1 MDVLHLGDGASPYR
15 WQTEKDLATSVSR
28 LSSGLRIN
36 TAADDPSGLA
46 ISESLRALSAGFN
59 RGSQNV
65 EDAVNALSV
74 ADGALQTITEL
85 VQRIRSLAVEANSD
99 ITSVDDR
106 KLLEAELVQIRQEID
121 AIATKTSFNGI
132 NLLDGSFA
140 PPQPQQAAYT
150 VEQPPP
156 ANPQTGAATSSVANA
171 TSSVPPTPGPLL
183 SNVVLG
189 NGVPGGW
196 FQVDI
201 LGPDASGN
209 LIVRQTVYSSDPAFG
224 PPIQEDQALAPNSGN
239 LTGLQIIDP
248 NGNGGVGTVAVTFD
262 LANLTTADVG
272 TSMAFLLVPSQP
284 GTVGGTSHALTVQE
298 GAVEGATTSIQLSG
312 VSAADLG
319 LGNITVLPSG
329 QAVDESNN
337 PTFDSQSSYL
347 SARYAEAQ
355 ADQALTQ
362 IGNERATVG
371 AQLVALR
378 EDATNDDITQT
389 SLTASESAIRDLDV
403 AQETTRFT
411 RLTLTDTIGKRL
423 LRSADD
429 VATMVYQL
437 LTANLA

>member
-15 WQTEKDLATSVSR
+15 WQTEKDLATSVNR
-28 LSSGLRIN
+28 LSTGLRIN

-46 ISESLRALSAGFN
+46 IAESLRAMSAGFG
-59 RGSQNV
+59 RGAQNV
-65 EDAVNALSV
+65 EDAVNALSI
-74 ADGALQTITEL
+74 ADGAMQTVTEL

-99 ITSVDDR
+99 ITSVEDR
-106 KLLEAELVQIRQEID
+106 RLLEAELVQIRQEID
-121 AIATKTSFNGI
+121 AIAQKTSFNGTQ
-132 NLLDGSFA
+132 LLDGSLA
-140 PPQPQQAAYT
+140 SPKPQQSAYT
-150 VEQPPP
+150 VAQPPVV
-156 ANPQTGAATSSVANA
+156 NPQTGTANTTVANA
-171 TSSVPPTPGPLL
+171 TATVPPTPGPLL

-209 LIVRQTVYSSDPAFG
+209 LIVRQTVYSSDPKFG

-239 LTGLQIIDP
+239 MTGLQIIDP
-248 NGNGGVGTVAVTFD
+248 NGNSGVGTVAVTFD
-262 LANLTTADVG
+262 LANLTTADIG

-284 GTVGGTSHALTVQE
+284 ATTGGHALTVQE
-298 GAVEGATTSIQLSG
+298 GAAEGATTSMQLTG

-319 LGNITVLPSG
+319 LSDITLLPSG

-347 SARYAEAQ
+347 SATYAEAK

-362 IGNERATVG
+362 LGSERATVG
-371 AQLVALR
+371 AQILSLR
-378 EDATNDDITQT
+378 EDATNDAIQQT
-389 SLTASESAIRDLDV
+389 SLDASQSAIRDLNV
-403 AQETTRFT
+403 AQETTNFT
-411 RLTLTDTIGKRL
+411 RLTLTDTIQKNV
-423 LRSADD
+423 LRNAND

-437 LTANLA
+437 LTTSL